1 MSDDDWENDDFV
13 PTLNTGATAVRDE
26 EDLLEKELNAQ
37 PVVSKMS
44 EEQKAKKAAEGE
56 AAFLK
61 KLEATKIKEETAE
74 ERRRRERLQVEEADH
89 ELTNELFDGMSAP
102 PAPTAAASK
111 PVAAPAAPAAPAAFS
126 TKPKATGLG
135 GIPLTTNGDHF
146 DFGNLVAVRLQDS
159 TAFNVIAF
167 YKGLSKLLKGS
178 AITAE
183 SLDEISNQIKAIR
196 DTKVKPVA
204 GKKGEAPKETA
215 AERKKKAKEHAEKF
229 GGEFDRVD
237 KYDAY
242 SAIEDDFM

>member
-13 PTLNTGATAVRDE
+13 PTLNTGASAVREE

-37 PVVSKMS
+37 PVVSKLT

-61 KLEATKIKEETAE
+61 KLEATKIKEETAD

-102 PAPTAAASK
+102 PAPAATASK
-111 PVAAPAAPAAPAAFS
+111 PVAAPAAPAASSA
-126 TKPKATGLG
+126 KPKSMATGLG
-135 GIPLTTNGDHF
+135 GIPLTTNQDHF
-146 DFGNLVAVRLQDS
+146 EFGNLVAVRLQDS

-178 AITAE
+178 AITAD

-204 GKKGEAPKETA
+204 GKKGEAPKESA
-215 AERKKKAKEHAEKF
+215 ADKKKKAKRHEELF
-229 GGEFDRVD
+229 GGEYDKAD

-242 SAIEDDFM
+242 NAIEDDFM

>member
-13 PTLNTGATAVRDE
+13 PTLNTGASAVREE

-37 PVVSKMS
+37 PVVSKLT

-61 KLEATKIKEETAE
+61 KLEATKIKEETAD

-89 ELTNELFDGMSAP
+89 ELTNELFDGMSVP
-102 PAPTAAASK
+102 PAPAATASK
-111 PVAAPAAPAAPAAFS
+111 PVAAPTAPAASSA
-126 TKPKATGLG
+126 KPKSMATGLG
-135 GIPLTTNGDHF
+135 GIPLTTNQDHF
-146 DFGNLVAVRLQDS
+146 EFGNLVAVRLQDS

-178 AITAE
+178 AITAD

-204 GKKGEAPKETA
+204 GKKGEAPKESA
-215 AERKKKAKEHAEKF
+215 ADKKKKAKRHEELF
-229 GGEFDRVD
+229 GGEYDKAD

-242 SAIEDDFM
+242 NAIEDDFM

>member
-13 PTLNTGATAVRDE
+13 PTLNTGATAVREE
-26 EDLLEKELNAQ
+26 EDLLEKELSAQ
-37 PVVSKMS
+37 PVVSKMT

-102 PAPTAAASK
+102 PAPKETASK
-111 PVAAPAAPAAPAAFS
+111 PVAAPAAPAASS
-126 TKPKATGLG
+126 TKAKATGLG

-178 AITAE
+178 AITAD

-215 AERKKKAKEHAEKF
+215 ADRKKKAKKHSDLF
-229 GGEFDRVD
+229 GGDFDEVD

-242 SAIEDDFM
+242 NAIEDDFM